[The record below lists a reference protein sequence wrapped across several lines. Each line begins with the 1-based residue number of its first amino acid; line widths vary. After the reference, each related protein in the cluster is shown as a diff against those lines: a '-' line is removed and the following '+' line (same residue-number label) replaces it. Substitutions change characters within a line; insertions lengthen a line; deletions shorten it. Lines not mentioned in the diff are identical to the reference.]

1 MRSIIQLTSVAME
14 FLPSLP
20 ALLAFTAAGLL
31 LAITPGPDM
40 TLSVSRALGEG
51 RRPALY
57 TVLGTSLGVVCHT
70 LLVAFGISALI
81 TASPT
86 AFFILKTG
94 GAAYL
99 LWLAIQAIR
108 FGSKLSIE
116 KIERAESSALANISV
131 GFWVNILNPK
141 VVIFFMTFLPQFVS
155 ASDPHVTGKLIFLG
169 IYFII
174 IGMPVNLIVVLAADR
189 LSTWLQANP
198 KILRGIDYTFAGVF
212 SVFAAKIFFTQA
224 R

>member
-1 MRSIIQLTSVAME
+1 ME

-20 ALLAFTAAGLL
+20 TLIAFTAAGLL
-31 LAITPGPDM
+31 LSITPGPDM
-40 TLSVSRALGEG
+40 TLSISRAISEG
-51 RRPALY
+51 RKTALLV
-57 TVLGTSLGVVCHT
+57 VLGTNFGIVCHT

-108 FGSKLSIE
+108 FGSSLSVE
-116 KIERAESSALANISV
+116 KVERPQSSPFASMSL

-141 VVIFFMTFLPQFVS
+141 VIIFFMTFLPQFVS
-155 ASDPHVTGKLIFLG
+155 AQDPHVTGKLIFFGL
-169 IYFII
+169 YFIA
-174 IGMPVNLIVVLAADR
+174 IGMPINVIVVLAADR
-189 LSTWLQANP
+189 LSAWLQANP

-212 SVFAAKIFFTQA
+212 SIFAAKIFFTQA

>member
-1 MRSIIQLTSVAME
+1 MD
-14 FLPSLP
+14 FLPSI
-20 ALLAFTAAGLL
+20 ATLLAFSAAGLL
-31 LAITPGPDM
+31 LALTPGPDM
-40 TLSVSRALGEG
+40 TLSISRALGQG
-51 RRPALY
+51 RKPAMY
-57 TVLGTSLGVVCHT
+57 VVVGTTLGVVCHT

-108 FGSKLSIE
+108 FGSSLSVQ
-116 KIERAESSALANISV
+116 KVDNAESSPLANISV

-141 VVIFFMTFLPQFVS
+141 VIIFFMTFLPQFVT
-155 ASDPHVTGKLIFLG
+155 AGDPHVTGKLIFLG
-169 IYFII
+169 IYFIV
-174 IGMPVNLIVVLAADR
+174 IGMPVNIAAILAAGK
-189 LSTWLQANP
+189 LASWLQANP
-198 KILRGIDYTFAGVF
+198 KILRGMDYTFAGVF
-212 SVFAAKIFFTQA
+212 SIFAAKIFLTQA

>member
-1 MRSIIQLTSVAME
+1 ME

-212 SVFAAKIFFTQA
+212 SIFAAKIFFTQA